1 MARLVLNADD
11 FGASADTVQ
20 ATIDCFDRAALT
32 SATIMPRAPA
42 TAEAIAFARERPDL
56 SFGVHLTLVRDEDN
70 RCVSEPGRL
79 RGLVDEEG
87 RFLSTSTFRAQALLR
102 RLPSAALELEIAA
115 QIAYVQGKGVP
126 VSHVDSHRHV
136 HKLPV
141 VQEALA
147 RALQGFGIR
156 RVRAVQ
162 DIYLRRPTLSPTYW
176 VGARWGRMLTSRFTT
191 TAHFYMPTSAGDTDW
206 HAPLL
211 AVAQGLGSESLEV
224 GVHPGDQE
232 EWRVSERDSTLAF
245 AAAARERGHS
255 LVSWADV

>member
-11 FGASADTVQ
+11 FGASAETVRS
-20 ATIDCFDRAALT
+20 TIDCIERGAIT

-42 TAEAIAFARERPDL
+42 TDEAIAFACTRPDV
-56 SFGVHLTLVRDEDN
+56 SFGVHLTLVRDEDT

-87 RFLSTSTFRAQALLR
+87 RFLPTRTFRAQALLR
-102 RLPSAALELEIAA
+102 RLPTAALELEIAA
-115 QIAYVQGKGVP
+115 QIGYVQGKGVP

-141 VQEALA
+141 VQDALA
-147 RALQGFGIR
+147 RALTGFGIR
-156 RVRAVQ
+156 RVRTVQ
-162 DIYLRRPTLSPTYW
+162 DIYLRRPTMSPTYW
-176 VGARWGRMLTSRFTT
+176 VGARWGRMLTRRFAT

-211 AVAQGLGSESLEV
+211 GVVGRLGSESLEV